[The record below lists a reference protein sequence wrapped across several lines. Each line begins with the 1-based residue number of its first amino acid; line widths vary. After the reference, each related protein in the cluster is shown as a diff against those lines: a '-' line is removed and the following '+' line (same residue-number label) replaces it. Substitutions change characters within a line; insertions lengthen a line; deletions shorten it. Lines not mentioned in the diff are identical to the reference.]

1 MFINHFLY
9 YILDNMDDKN
19 QINILNRKSLNV
31 KEEDIK
37 VKEISKKQIKTKID
51 QISIS
56 NPKTKKEITKPE
68 VKEKKPITIKE
79 IIFRITNF
87 FVRLPTFFARFLSTS
102 GKFIYYSILG
112 TMVSFCFAILLFPEN
127 PGLFSVFFLTI
138 FLAPFVIKEI
148 NLNIL
153 LVGRTKQVEH
163 KGVTITSFK
172 IKDNEQFSLE
182 EFYEENRKMLSAYFF
197 FFLGIMLVVIA
208 LIVFMP
214 ISHSSILF
222 SQQGWSNALMPTKDI
237 GFEGI
242 DKWGVFFDIFKNNF
256 SVMIVSFIV
265 ALVFPLGAL
274 LMIVWNA
281 MYWAVAFTQ
290 YAVVYSSSYNV
301 NLLFI
306 LLPLLLSV
314 ALHTLI
320 EAICYFF
327 AAMSGS
333 TLSIG
338 FQKEK
343 LDSDRFFYIFKY
355 CLILMAFAV
364 FFLILGSVVEVFV
377 FDFLKNFFFSFF

>member
-1 MFINHFLY
+1 MSE
-9 YILDNMDDKN
+9 KES
-19 QINILNRKSLNV
+19 INILNRKALNL
-31 KEEDIK
+31 KEDLE
-37 VKEISKKQIKTKID
+37 EPTKQNKPVRTRVD
-51 QISIS
+51 HISIS
-56 NPKTKKEITKPE
+56 NPKQKTDVDKVIVRK
-68 VKEKKPITIKE
+68 KKPMSFKE
-79 IIFRITNF
+79 LIYRITTF
-87 FVRLPTFFARFLSTS
+87 FVRLPTFVTKFLNTS
-102 GKFIYYSILG
+102 GKYIYYAILG
-112 TMVSFCFAILLFPEN
+112 TMISFCFAILLFPDN

-153 LVGRTKQVEH
+153 LMGRTKQVEH

-172 IKDNEQFSLE
+172 IKDNEQFSIE

-197 FFLGIMLVVIA
+197 FFVGIMLVVIA

-214 ISHSSILF
+214 IEYSEQLF
-222 SQQGWSNALMPTKDI
+222 SQQGWSSTLMPTKEI
-237 GFEGI
+237 GFEGLN
-242 DKWGVFFDIFKNNF
+242 KWSVFGDIFKNNF

-290 YAVVYSSSYNV
+290 FAVFYSVSYNV

-338 FQKEK
+338 FQREK
-343 LDSDRFFYIFKY
+343 LESDRFFYIFKY

-364 FFLILGSVVEVFV
+364 FFLILGSIVEVFV

>member
-1 MFINHFLY
+1 
-9 YILDNMDDKN
+9 MDDKD
-19 QINILNRKSLNV
+19 QIKIFNRKSLNLKEDSTEEIIKKDKPV
-31 KEEDIK
+31 KTR
-37 VKEISKKQIKTKID
+37 VD

-56 NPKTKKEITKPE
+56 NPKIKQDVSKVI
-68 VKEKKPITIKE
+68 VKEKKPITFKE
-79 IIFRITNF
+79 ILYRITNF
-87 FVRLPTFFARFLSTS
+87 FARMPTFFTKFLSTS
-102 GKFIYYSILG
+102 GRYIYYSILG
-112 TMVSFCFAILLFPEN
+112 TMISFIFAILLFPDN

-153 LVGRTKQVEH
+153 LVGRTKQVEQN
-163 KGVTITSFK
+163 GVTITSFK
-172 IKDNEQFSLE
+172 IKDNEKFSLE

-197 FFLGIMLVVIA
+197 FFVGIMLIVIA

-214 ISHSSILF
+214 IDYSSQLF
-222 SQQGWSNALMPTKDI
+222 SQQGWSSTLMPTKDI
-237 GFEGI
+237 GFDGLN
-242 DKWGVFFDIFKNNF
+242 KWSVFGDIFKNNF

-290 YAVVYSSSYNV
+290 FAVFYSTAYDV

-338 FQKEK
+338 FQREK

-364 FFLILGSVVEVFV
+364 FFLILGSIVEVFV

>member
-1 MFINHFLY
+1 MFINYFSY
-9 YILDNMDDKN
+9 YILDMDEKD
-19 QINILNRKSLNV
+19 QINILNRKALNV

-37 VKEISKKQIKTKID
+37 EKEISKKPVKTRVD

-56 NPKTKKEITKPE
+56 NPKIKKEITQQV
-68 VKEKKPITIKE
+68 VKEKKPLTIKE

-87 FVRLPTFFARFLSTS
+87 FVSIPTFVTKFLSTS
-102 GKFIYYSILG
+102 GKYIYYAILG
-112 TMVSFCFAILLFPEN
+112 TMISFCFAILLFPDN

-153 LVGRTKQVEH
+153 LMGRTKQVEH

-214 ISHSSILF
+214 ISHSSMLF

-237 GFEGI
+237 GFDGMN
-242 DKWGVFFDIFKNNF
+242 KWSVFGQIFKNNF

-265 ALVFPLGAL
+265 ALIFPLGAL

-290 YAVVYSSSYNV
+290 FAVFYSQAYNV

-343 LDSDRFFYIFKY
+343 LDSDRFFYIFRY

>member
-1 MFINHFLY
+1 MSE
-9 YILDNMDDKN
+9 KES
-19 QINILNRKSLNV
+19 INILNRKALNL
-31 KEEDIK
+31 KEDLE
-37 VKEISKKQIKTKID
+37 EPTKQNKPVRTRVD
-51 QISIS
+51 HISIS
-56 NPKTKKEITKPE
+56 NPKQKTDVDKVI
-68 VKEKKPITIKE
+68 VKEKKVISFKE
-79 IIFRITNF
+79 LIYRITTF
-87 FVRLPTFFARFLSTS
+87 FVRLPTFVTKFLSTS
-102 GKFIYYSILG
+102 GKYIYYAILG
-112 TMVSFCFAILLFPEN
+112 TMISFCFAILLFPDN

-148 NLNIL
+148 NLNVL
-153 LVGRTKQVEH
+153 LMGRTKQVEH

-172 IKDNEQFSLE
+172 IKDNEQFSIE

-197 FFLGIMLVVIA
+197 FFVGIMLVVIA

-214 ISHSSILF
+214 IEYSEQLF
-222 SQQGWSNALMPTKDI
+222 SQQGWSSTLMPTKEI
-237 GFEGI
+237 GFEGLN
-242 DKWGVFFDIFKNNF
+242 KWSVFGDIFKNNF

-290 YAVVYSSSYNV
+290 FAVFYSVSYNV

-333 TLSIG
+333 TLSLG
-338 FQKEK
+338 FQREK

-364 FFLILGSVVEVFV
+364 FFLILGSIFEVFV

>member
-1 MFINHFLY
+1 MPE
-9 YILDNMDDKN
+9 KES
-19 QINILNRKSLNV
+19 INILNRKALNL
-31 KEEDIK
+31 KEDLE
-37 VKEISKKQIKTKID
+37 EPTKQNKPVRTRVD

-56 NPKTKKEITKPE
+56 DPKKKIDIDKVI
-68 VKEKKPITIKE
+68 VKEKKPMSFKE
-79 IIFRITNF
+79 LIYRITTF
-87 FVRLPTFFARFLSTS
+87 FVRLPTFVTKFLNTS
-102 GKFIYYSILG
+102 GKYIYYAILG
-112 TMVSFCFAILLFPEN
+112 TMISFCFAILLFPDN

-153 LVGRTKQVEH
+153 LMGRTKQVEH

-172 IKDNEQFSLE
+172 IKDNEQFSIE

-197 FFLGIMLVVIA
+197 FFVGIMLVVIA

-214 ISHSSILF
+214 IEYSEQLF
-222 SQQGWSNALMPTKDI
+222 NQQGWSSTLMPTKEI
-237 GFEGI
+237 GFEGLN
-242 DKWGVFFDIFKNNF
+242 KWSVFGDIFKNNF

-290 YAVVYSSSYNV
+290 FAVFYSVSYNV

-333 TLSIG
+333 TLSLG
-338 FQKEK
+338 FQREK
-343 LDSDRFFYIFKY
+343 LESDRFFYIFKY

-364 FFLILGSVVEVFV
+364 FFLILGSIFEVFV

>member
-1 MFINHFLY
+1 MFINYFSY
-9 YILDNMDDKN
+9 YILDMDEKD
-19 QINILNRKSLNV
+19 QINILNRKALNI

-37 VKEISKKQIKTKID
+37 EKEISKKPVKTRVD

-56 NPKTKKEITKPE
+56 NPKTKKEITQQV

-79 IIFRITNF
+79 IIFRITSF
-87 FVRLPTFFARFLSTS
+87 FVSIPTFVTKFLSTS
-102 GKFIYYSILG
+102 GKYIYYAILG
-112 TMVSFCFAILLFPEN
+112 TMISFCFAILLFPDN

-153 LVGRTKQVEH
+153 LMGRTKQVEH

-182 EFYEENRKMLSAYFF
+182 EVYEENRKMLSAYFF

-214 ISHSSILF
+214 ISHSSMLF
-222 SQQGWSNALMPTKDI
+222 SQQGWSNTLMPTKDI
-237 GFEGI
+237 GFDGMN
-242 DKWGVFFDIFKNNF
+242 KWSVFGQIFKNNF

-265 ALVFPLGAL
+265 ALIFPLGAL

-290 YAVVYSSSYNV
+290 FAVFYSQAYNV

-343 LDSDRFFYIFKY
+343 LDSDRFFYIFRY

-364 FFLILGSVVEVFV
+364 FFLILGSIVEVFV

>member
-1 MFINHFLY
+1 MSE
-9 YILDNMDDKN
+9 KES
-19 QINILNRKSLNV
+19 INILNRKALNL
-31 KEEDIK
+31 KEDI
-37 VKEISKKQIKTKID
+37 EEPTKQNKPVRTRVD

-56 NPKTKKEITKPE
+56 NPKQKTAVDKVV
-68 VKEKKPITIKE
+68 VKEKKVISFKE
-79 IIFRITNF
+79 LIYRITTF
-87 FVRLPTFFARFLSTS
+87 FVRLPTFVTKFLSTS
-102 GKFIYYSILG
+102 GKYIYYAILG
-112 TMVSFCFAILLFPEN
+112 TMISFCFAILLFPDN

-153 LVGRTKQVEH
+153 LMGRTKQVEH

-172 IKDNEQFSLE
+172 IKDNEQFSIE

-197 FFLGIMLVVIA
+197 FFVGIMLVVIA

-214 ISHSSILF
+214 IEYSEQLF
-222 SQQGWSNALMPTKDI
+222 SQQGWSSTLMPTKEI
-237 GFEGI
+237 GFEGLN
-242 DKWGVFFDIFKNNF
+242 KWSVFGDIFKNNF

-281 MYWAVAFTQ
+281 MYWGVAFTQ
-290 YAVVYSSSYNV
+290 FAVFYSVSYNV

-338 FQKEK
+338 FQREK
-343 LDSDRFFYIFKY
+343 LESDRFFYIFKY

-364 FFLILGSVVEVFV
+364 FFLILGSIVEVFV

>member
-1 MFINHFLY
+1 MFINYFHIIFLG
-9 YILDNMDDKN
+9 LKMDDKN
-19 QINILNRKSLNV
+19 QINILNRKAVNT
-31 KEEDIK
+31 KEEEP
-37 VKEISKKQIKTKID
+37 KEVSKKPIKTKIV
-51 QISIS
+51 QISVS
-56 NPKTKKEITKPE
+56 NPKIKKEITKQITHQ
-68 VKEKKPITIKE
+68 KPITIKE

-87 FVRLPTFFARFLSTS
+87 FVSFPTYFSKFLNTS
-102 GKFIYYSILG
+102 GKNIYYAILG

-138 FLAPFVIKEI
+138 FLAPFVIKQI

-153 LVGRTKQVEH
+153 LLGRTKQVEH

-172 IKDNEQFSLE
+172 IKENEKFSVD
-182 EFYEENRKMLSAYFF
+182 EFYEENRKILSTYFF
-197 FFLGIMLVVIA
+197 FFIGIMLVVIA
-208 LIVFMP
+208 LIIFMP
-214 ISHSSILF
+214 IDYSAQLF
-222 SQQGWSNALMPTKDI
+222 GQQGWDNALMPTKEI
-237 GFEGI
+237 GFEGVN
-242 DKWGVFFDIFKNNF
+242 KWNVFGDILKNNF

-265 ALVFPLGAL
+265 ALIFPLGAL

-290 YAVVYSSSYNV
+290 FAVFYGSAYNV

-320 EAICYFF
+320 EAVCYFF

-338 FQKEK
+338 FQREK
-343 LDSDRFFYIFKY
+343 LESDRFFYIFKY

-364 FFLILGSVVEVFV
+364 LFLILGSVVEVFV
-377 FDFLKNFFFSFF
+377 FDYLKNFFFSFF

>member
-1 MFINHFLY
+1 MPE
-9 YILDNMDDKN
+9 KES
-19 QINILNRKSLNV
+19 INILNRKALNL
-31 KEEDIK
+31 KEDLE
-37 VKEISKKQIKTKID
+37 EPTKQNKPVRTRVD
-51 QISIS
+51 HISIS
-56 NPKTKKEITKPE
+56 NPKQKTDVDKVIVRK
-68 VKEKKPITIKE
+68 KKPMSFKE
-79 IIFRITNF
+79 LIYRITTF
-87 FVRLPTFFARFLSTS
+87 FVRLPTFVTKFLNTS
-102 GKFIYYSILG
+102 GKYIYYAILG
-112 TMVSFCFAILLFPEN
+112 TMISFCFAILLFPDN

-153 LVGRTKQVEH
+153 LMGRTKQVEH

-172 IKDNEQFSLE
+172 IKDNEQFSIE

-197 FFLGIMLVVIA
+197 FFVGIMLVVIA

-214 ISHSSILF
+214 IEYSEQLF
-222 SQQGWSNALMPTKDI
+222 SQQGWSSTLMPTKEI
-237 GFEGI
+237 GFEGLN
-242 DKWGVFFDIFKNNF
+242 KWSVFGDIFKNNF

-290 YAVVYSSSYNV
+290 SAVFYSVSYNV

-338 FQKEK
+338 FQREK
-343 LDSDRFFYIFKY
+343 LESDRFFYIFKY

-364 FFLILGSVVEVFV
+364 FFLILGSIVEVFV

>member
-1 MFINHFLY
+1 MPE
-9 YILDNMDDKN
+9 KES
-19 QINILNRKSLNV
+19 INILNRKALNL
-31 KEEDIK
+31 KEDI
-37 VKEISKKQIKTKID
+37 EEPTKQNKQVRTRVD

-56 NPKTKKEITKPE
+56 NPKQKTAVDKVI
-68 VKEKKPITIKE
+68 VKEKKVISFKE
-79 IIFRITNF
+79 LIYRITTF
-87 FVRLPTFFARFLSTS
+87 FVRLPTFVTKFLSTS
-102 GKFIYYSILG
+102 GKYIYYAILG
-112 TMVSFCFAILLFPEN
+112 TMISFCFAILLFPDN

-153 LVGRTKQVEH
+153 LMGRTKQVEH

-172 IKDNEQFSLE
+172 IKDNEQFSIE

-197 FFLGIMLVVIA
+197 FFVGIMLVVIA

-214 ISHSSILF
+214 IEYSEQLF
-222 SQQGWSNALMPTKDI
+222 SQQGWSSTLMPTKEI
-237 GFEGI
+237 GFEGLN
-242 DKWGVFFDIFKNNF
+242 KWSVFGPIFKNNF

-265 ALVFPLGAL
+265 ALIFPLGTL

-281 MYWAVAFTQ
+281 MYWGVAFTQ
-290 YAVVYSSSYNV
+290 FAVFYSQAYSV

-314 ALHTLI
+314 AMHTLI

-338 FQKEK
+338 FQREK
-343 LDSDRFFYIFKY
+343 LESDRFFYIFKY

-364 FFLILGSVVEVFV
+364 FFLILGSIVEVFV

>member
-1 MFINHFLY
+1 MAEK
-9 YILDNMDDKN
+9 DS
-19 QINILNRKSLNV
+19 INILSRKSLNIKEDETKDQPKKSV
-31 KEEDIK
+31 KTR
-37 VKEISKKQIKTKID
+37 VD
-51 QISIS
+51 QISVS
-56 NPKTKKEITKPE
+56 NPKQKSNVDKVI
-68 VKEKKPITIKE
+68 VKERKPITIKE
-79 IIFRITNF
+79 IIFRIVNF
-87 FVRLPTFFARFLSTS
+87 FVRTPTFFTKFLNMS
-102 GKFIYYSILG
+102 GRFIYYSILG
-112 TMVSFCFAILLFPEN
+112 TMISFCFAILLFPEN

-153 LVGRTKQVEH
+153 LMGRTKQVEE

-197 FFLGIMLVVIA
+197 FFVGIMLVVIA
-208 LIVFMP
+208 LIIFMP
-214 ISHSSILF
+214 INHSAQLF
-222 SQQGWSNALMPTKDI
+222 SQQGWSNTLMPTKEI
-237 GFEGI
+237 GFEGMN
-242 DKWGVFFDIFKNNF
+242 KLSVFGDIFKNNF

-265 ALVFPLGAL
+265 ALIFPLGAL
-274 LMIVWNA
+274 LMIIWNA
-281 MYWAVAFTQ
+281 MYWGLAFTQ
-290 YAVVYSSSYNV
+290 FAVFYSSAYNV
-301 NLLFI
+301 NLLFV

>member
-1 MFINHFLY
+1 MPEK
-9 YILDNMDDKN
+9 DS
-19 QINILNRKSLNV
+19 INILNRKALNL
-31 KEEDIK
+31 KEDLE
-37 VKEISKKQIKTKID
+37 EPTKQNKQVRTRVD

-56 NPKTKKEITKPE
+56 NPKQKTDVDKVIVRK
-68 VKEKKPITIKE
+68 KKPMSFKE
-79 IIFRITNF
+79 LIYRITTF
-87 FVRLPTFFARFLSTS
+87 FVRLPTFVTKFLNTS
-102 GKFIYYSILG
+102 GKYIYYAILG
-112 TMVSFCFAILLFPEN
+112 TMISFCFAILLFPDS

-153 LVGRTKQVEH
+153 LMGRTKQVEH

-172 IKDNEQFSLE
+172 IKDNEQFSIE

-197 FFLGIMLVVIA
+197 FFVGIMLVVIA

-214 ISHSSILF
+214 IEYSEQLF
-222 SQQGWSNALMPTKDI
+222 SQQGWSSTLMPTKEI
-237 GFEGI
+237 GFEGLN
-242 DKWGVFFDIFKNNF
+242 KWSVFGDIFKNNF

-290 YAVVYSSSYNV
+290 FAVFYSVSYNV

-333 TLSIG
+333 TLSLG
-338 FQKEK
+338 FQREK
-343 LDSDRFFYIFKY
+343 LESDRFFYIFKY

-364 FFLILGSVVEVFV
+364 FFLILGSIFEVFV